1 MCAMNAGRVLVVND
15 ELSIRRLMRL
25 YLTKAGFTVKASPD
39 AGFSTTAN
47 SIALP
52 NQPVA
57 GAWAVG
63 YWDMRRR
70 LRGAEGGPGGRTPPG
85 TRDGYVLAA

>member
-1 MCAMNAGRVLVVND
+1 MLLAVVLN
-15 ELSIRRLMRL
+15 L
-25 YLTKAGFTVKASPD
+25 ASGL
-39 AGFSTTAN
+39 AF
-47 SIALP
+47 
-52 NQPVA
+52 A